1 MSVRHGG
8 RRELHLL
15 CALALDTVPLF
26 SVEQPSDNIA
36 STPPTLKLSHGCR
49 TVATGPTFPSAAR
62 TAASVPPTRA
72 FPPPPPGTARPSPGC
87 RAWRLVVPPSP
98 LCLISPP
105 ASPAGLRSPSLL
117 REATLA
123 AEIGCLSLPGG
134 QDKISISQSINQPIN
149 QRAEAGRGINWLTEL
164 KCFLGAGSRGVVSF
178 LRTSG
183 SAPLPPAVAPPGRGR
198 PAPAARQTFTYLR
211 AGRSPRLQGR
221 PCSLLTA
228 RPEHTERS
236 PTNRCAHGGVGLGR
250 GALSEVS
257 DGVSRTAVARQRV
270 GGGHRG
276 RRRGRF

>member
-198 PAPAARQTFTYLR
+198 PAPRRPTDLHVPACGSFSTAPGPT
-211 AGRSPRLQGR
+211 LQ
-221 PCSLLTA
+221 L
-228 RPEHTERS
+228 
-236 PTNRCAHGGVGLGR
+236 AHGPAGTHGAFSNQSLRSR
-250 GALSEVS
+250 GCGAGSW
-257 DGVSRTAVARQRV
+257 GPQ
-270 GGGHRG
+270 
-276 RRRGRF
+276 